1 VAEKYKAFIESPVK
15 LSASTRR
22 FDVKG
27 GPSGDL
33 AWATIE
39 AAISVNDSEHTS
51 WQVSYF
57 ESFTIGGRLFLASTR
72 HSRRARRANEIY

>member
-22 FDVKG
+22 FDVNV

-33 AWATIE
+33 ALATIE

-51 WQVSYF
+51 WQVVVF
-57 ESFTIGGRLFLASTR
+57 QKLHDRWEAVLGFDAALPESAQG
-72 HSRRARRANEIY
+72 